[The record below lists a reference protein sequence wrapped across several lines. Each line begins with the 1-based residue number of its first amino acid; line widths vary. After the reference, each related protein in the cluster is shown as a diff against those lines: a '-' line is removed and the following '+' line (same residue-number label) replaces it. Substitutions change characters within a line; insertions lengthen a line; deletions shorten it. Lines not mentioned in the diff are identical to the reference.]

1 MSPLAREIMAVACE
15 VFDITEEQFLSRR
28 KTEHI
33 AEARWCCWLILRE
46 VGNQP
51 FIEIGHEFGRYDHGT
66 VIHGCRRLREL
77 IPINA
82 AVRTR
87 FDAIKKILFGKDT
100 FWLKVRQ
107 QVEEKL
113 EVKA

>member
-1 MSPLAREIMAVACE
+1 MSPLAKEVMEVACE
-15 VFDITEEQFLSRR
+15 VFDITEEQFLARR
-28 KTEHI
+28 KPQHI
-33 AEARWCCWLILRE
+33 TEARWCCWLILRE
-46 VGNQP
+46 TGNQP
-51 FIEIGHEFGRYDHGT
+51 FVEIGHEFGRYDHGT

-87 FDAIKKILFGKDT
+87 FEAVKKILISKDT

-107 QVEEKL
+107 RVEEKL
-113 EVKA
+113 EVLA